1 MTHEFLG
8 VLGVWSKVAADPM
21 SDESFS
27 PEFGSPYQ
35 VLLDHCENAGIK
47 FRAEPDAKALFFSM
61 RGNLAIYDVAFLIT
75 HNDEVFQI
83 YITFPVATTEEMLR
97 PLVAEFAT
105 RANHQIVIGH
115 FDYDLDGGKLSYHV
129 GHPFGDRGLDDET
142 VGRLMYT
149 AIDTAD
155 RYFPALMRTLVGG
168 ETPADAVYLAELDY
182 HAEAEENET
191 EETPQRPSEAP
202 KATKPSPRKRARRPR
217 KNPRSKSTRELP
229 GLFDKKPEE
238 KDGNSGR
245 G

>member
-8 VLGVWSKVAADPM
+8 LLGVWSKVGADPM

-75 HNDEVFQI
+75 HDDEVFQI

-105 RANHQIVIGH
+105 RANHRIVIGH

-142 VGRLMYT
+142 VGRLVYT
-149 AIDTAD
+149 ALDTAD

-182 HAEAEENET
+182 HVASEEEPGEST
-191 EETPQRPSEAP
+191 QQRSGTPQAP
-202 KATKPSPRKRARRPR
+202 QPSPKKRSRRPR
-217 KNPRSKSTRELP
+217 KDPRLKSTRELP
-229 GLFDKKPEE
+229 GLFDKKPGD
-238 KDGNSGR
+238 KDSGPAR
-245 G
+245 S